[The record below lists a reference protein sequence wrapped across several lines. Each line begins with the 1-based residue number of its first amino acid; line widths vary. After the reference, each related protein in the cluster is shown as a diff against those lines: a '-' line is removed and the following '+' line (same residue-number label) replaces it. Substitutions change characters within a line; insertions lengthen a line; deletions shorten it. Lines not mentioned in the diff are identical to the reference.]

1 MNTEDLSPDLRNKTA
16 WLNYRHAE
24 CRIKE
29 RSFKAG
35 CYVSSPGLRLDVN
48 LQRSWSG
55 ALKMQDR
62 KMQDLKMQDQIAG
75 DENAG
80 PENEGPNRRA

>member
-1 MNTEDLSPDLRNKTA
+1 MPPEGIPLGILFRQWSSKKTRMMPLPDSLK
-16 WLNYRHAE
+16 
-24 CRIKE
+24 
-29 RSFKAG
+29 
-35 CYVSSPGLRLDVN
+35 
-48 LQRSWSG
+48 G

-80 PENEGPNRRA
+80 PENGGPSRNAASLCS